1 LPGGFA
7 DIVGITL
14 SNDIHWSHNSLTAID
29 KRSLEANM
37 NLSRHFVA
45 VALLSLG
52 LGLAAATPAMA
63 QSTTDV
69 EPDITIRQEE
79 DRTIREYRV
88 NGLLYAIEIQP
99 RRGPSYFLVDHD
111 GDGNFE
117 RQEGDRIAVPQWVL
131 IRW

>member
-1 LPGGFA
+1 MN
-7 DIVGITL
+7 T
-14 SNDIHWSHNSLTAID
+14 
-29 KRSLEANM
+29 KRHIL
-37 NLSRHFVA
+37 A

-52 LGLAAATPAMA
+52 LGLGLAAPALA
-63 QSTTDV
+63 QSSADV

-88 NGLLYAIEIQP
+88 NGQLYAIEIRP
-99 RRGPSYFLVDHD
+99 SRGPSYYLVDHD

-131 IRW
+131 ISW